1 MLDER
6 QLLVELRR
14 PQTRH
19 GLRVPVGN
27 DLALD
32 GFTGI
37 LRALD
42 LRRRG
47 FLVLA
52 LPRDRRPELAD
63 ALAHRAPK
71 LRQALR
77 PEDHQGDDED
87 DDQLEWSNIWHR
99 DAWYSG
105 RSLGIRLTAP
115 LAAIGHLG
123 ADSLEIRCR
132 A

>member
-6 QLLVELRR
+6 HLLVELRR

-19 GLRVPVGN
+19 GLRVPVAN
-27 DLALD
+27 DVAHD

-42 LRRRG
+42 LRRRRR
-47 FLVLA
+47 LLLLL
-52 LPRDRRPELAD
+52 LPGDRRPELAN

-87 DDQLEWSNIWHR
+87 DDQLEWSNVWHR

-105 RSLGIRLTAP
+105 RGLGIKLTAS
-115 LAAIGHLG
+115 LAAV
-123 ADSLEIRCR
+123 
-132 A
+132 

>member
-6 QLLVELRR
+6 HLLVELRR

-19 GLRVPVGN
+19 GLRVPVAN
-27 DLALD
+27 D
-32 GFTGI
+32 
-37 LRALD
+37 RALD
-42 LRRRG
+42 LRRRRR
-47 FLVLA
+47 LLLLL
-52 LPRDRRPELAD
+52 LPGDRRPELAN

-87 DDQLEWSNIWHR
+87 DDQLEWSNVWHR

-105 RSLGIRLTAP
+105 RGLGIKLTAS
-115 LAAIGHLG
+115 LAAV
-123 ADSLEIRCR
+123 
-132 A
+132 